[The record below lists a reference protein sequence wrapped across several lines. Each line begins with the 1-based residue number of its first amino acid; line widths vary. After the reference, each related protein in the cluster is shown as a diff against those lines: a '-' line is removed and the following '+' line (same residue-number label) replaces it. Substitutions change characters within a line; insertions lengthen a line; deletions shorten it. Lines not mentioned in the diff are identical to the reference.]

1 MQKTDL
7 IPHHEIDER
16 KRHGRVGITAV
27 TRLKHADLLAAAK
40 KFEHEARV
48 PTKNGRKRSHRYGGQ
63 AALARKLKVVPSELG
78 RWINLQACPPA
89 EPNTPRGKWS
99 AKRIA
104 RLEKTLFEI
113 TGKTL
118 EELFPKELRDNV
130 KFLST
135 PKVFERTAYVEAEA
149 LTQYAI
155 ATRERMLLE
164 QQVDDKVADEDARE
178 KIEAALRESLN
189 SLKER
194 ERLVLEMRFGLNGFE
209 PQTNEE
215 VAHHFAI
222 TRSRVHQ
229 IEAKAI
235 RKLGGHVCYPRYPA
249 DKEAALAEYRNVM
262 CAAANLHNV
271 VVDAVF
277 E

>member
-1 MQKTDL
+1 MQGTDL
-7 IPHHEIDER
+7 IPHHEIDKR
-16 KRHGRVGITAV
+16 KRRGRVGITAV
-27 TRLKHADLLAAAK
+27 TRLKHADLVAAAK
-40 KFEHEARV
+40 KFEHQASTTTKRGQKRAR
-48 PTKNGRKRSHRYGGQ
+48 RYGGQ
-63 AALARKLKVVPSELG
+63 SALARKLKVRPDELG
-78 RWINLQACPPA
+78 KWINLQACPPVK
-89 EPNTPRGKWS
+89 PNTPRGNWS

-164 QQVDDKVADEDARE
+164 QQIEDKFADEEARE
-178 KIEAALRESLN
+178 RIEAALRESL
-189 SLKER
+189 SLLTER
-194 ERLVLEMRFGLNGFE
+194 ERLVIEMRFGLSGFE
-209 PQTNEE
+209 LQTYEE
-215 VAHHFAI
+215 IAKHFGV
-222 TRSRVHQ
+222 TRERVRQ
-229 IEAKAI
+229 IYLGAV
-235 RKLGGHVCYPRYPA
+235 RKLGGRQNLVSSYRSQ
-249 DKEAALAEYRNVM
+249 AALEEYENIKR
-262 CAAANLHNV
+262 AADNLRSV